1 MFFFVLFFLFLLVF
15 PLFCGA
21 CQLISNVYW
30 KVCDWRCLDAF
41 CWLFGF
47 GVVFSFV
54 FSFYFFL
61 FFFFTFLCYLAVHV
75 KCTVYH
81 FSDCIKQGYCSAEL
95 CWPTRRHW
103 TYELLSVGSTKAA
116 GQKDFDWSALTESFD
131 LSTVCFGISGS
142 LLIAVVITDIM
153 DLHPPFHLFMDKA
166 ENI

>member
-1 MFFFVLFFLFLLVF
+1 MYTGKCVIEDVWMHFAGFLGLGW
-15 PLFCGA
+15 C
-21 CQLISNVYW
+21 
-30 KVCDWRCLDAF
+30 
-41 CWLFGF
+41 
-47 GVVFSFV
+47 FV

-153 DLHPPFHLFMDKA
+153 DLHPPPPPFHLFMDKA